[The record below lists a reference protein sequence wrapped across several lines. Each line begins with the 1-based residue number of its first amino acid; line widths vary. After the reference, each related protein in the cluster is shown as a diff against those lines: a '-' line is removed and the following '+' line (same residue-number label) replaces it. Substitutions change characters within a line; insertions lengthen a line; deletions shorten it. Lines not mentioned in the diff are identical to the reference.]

1 MAYQWNGAVMWDTV
15 TLPKVIGNYLKLA
28 SPLQWQVL
36 LWMATQGRGQGDA
49 AACAAALGARVT
61 EADCAD
67 ALAFWVQEGILQE
80 DGQPAAP
87 APTPAPPQPVEQP
100 ASPAKP
106 PVVRPHI
113 DVTKLAQADSGFPL
127 LLQETA
133 SRLGK
138 VLSPHE
144 MEKLALLMTERDLP
158 VEVILMA
165 VQYAISQNKR
175 SVSYAVR
182 VADSW
187 ADEGIFTIEQ
197 VNERLCREKQQEE
210 AANRL
215 LTLLDTE
222 DLKLTLA
229 NKKMIAVWF
238 YDWSLGDALIRLA
251 YDRSQGKKSVIGYMN
266 RLLESWHAHG
276 LLTPEQVLA
285 DEDPHKPKTV
295 TAPSGDG
302 GFDMSKYSAMLENHV
317 PTYKRKEE
325 DA

>member
-28 SPLQWQVL
+28 TPLQWQVL

-49 AACAAALGARVT
+49 AACAAALGSRVS

-67 ALAFWVQEGILQE
+67 ALAFWVQEGVLQE
-80 DGQPAAP
+80 DGRPVAAPRDVPEPVAAP
-87 APTPAPPQPVEQP
+87 ARQPAPPAVHP
-100 ASPAKP
+100 
-106 PVVRPHI
+106 RI
-113 DVTKLAQADSGFPL
+113 DVTRLAAADSGFPL

-144 MEKLALLMTERDLP
+144 MEKLAVLMTERELP

-165 VQYAISQNKR
+165 VQHAIAQNKR
-175 SVSYAVR
+175 SVAYAVR

-187 ADEGIFTIEQ
+187 ADDGIFTIEQ

-210 AANRL
+210 AAARL
-215 LTLLDTE
+215 LALLE
-222 DLKLTLA
+222 DPELRLTLA
-229 NKKMIAVWF
+229 NKKMLAVWF

-285 DEDPHKPKTV
+285 DEDPHKPKAV

-302 GFDMSKYSAMLENHV
+302 GFDMSKYNAMLENHL
-317 PTYKRKEE
+317 PTYTRKEE
-325 DA
+325 NA